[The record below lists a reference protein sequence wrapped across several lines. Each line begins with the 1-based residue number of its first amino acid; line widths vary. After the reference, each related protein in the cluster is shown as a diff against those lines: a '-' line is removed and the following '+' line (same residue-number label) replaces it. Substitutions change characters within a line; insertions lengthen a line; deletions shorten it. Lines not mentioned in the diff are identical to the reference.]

1 MIKTLIVSLM
11 ELCLVLIFEMIISS
25 FVAFNINMVLY
36 LISYM
41 MFDETTL
48 HFTDLMQGN
57 NDIH

>member
-11 ELCLVLIFEMIISS
+11 KLCSVLIFEIMIGI
-25 FVAFNINMVLY
+25 FINRNMVFN
-36 LISYM
+36 LITYM

>member
-11 ELCLVLIFEMIISS
+11 DLCLILIFEIMI
-25 FVAFNINMVLY
+25 NRNMVFN
-36 LISYM
+36 LITYM